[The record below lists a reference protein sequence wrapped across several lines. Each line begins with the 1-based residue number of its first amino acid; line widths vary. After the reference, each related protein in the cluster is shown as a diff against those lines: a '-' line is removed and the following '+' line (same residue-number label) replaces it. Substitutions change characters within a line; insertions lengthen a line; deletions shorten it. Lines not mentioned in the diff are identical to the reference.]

1 MAFTR
6 TLNPHASFQ
15 FGVQKV
21 SNFGKPGVI
30 PFNPKVP
37 IGYANPNAVK
47 KDVMSKLERSKK

>member
-6 TLNPHASFQ
+6 TLNPHHSFQ

-30 PFNPKVP
+30 PFNPKGP
-37 IGYANPNAVK
+37 LGINPNAVGK
-47 KDVMSKLERSKK
+47 SVSKLERSKK